1 MEDVLDTGFGTHTEF
16 ALDLMKKT
24 IDLFNEN
31 NIDYY
36 LISGTLLGHV
46 RHHGFIPWDDDI
58 DLIVSEDILDKLPN
72 LAKNTELTFLK
83 INDGMLKTCLKTGI
97 NKITHVFTD
106 KVINK
111 EDSYYW
117 PFVDLFIY
125 KKIDSQLNFFN
136 KNWEASNF
144 EPCKLDTF
152 LNIPVKVPNNPDYF
166 LKINY
171 GADYLTTFKKSTYD
185 HSRERFIRPLP
196 SQERR
201 RPINN
206 LPTRQLLGK
215 SKPDEV
221 KTFKITHL
229 LFRK

>member
-1 MEDVLDTGFGTHTEF
+1 MENNIQKTDTGFGKHAEF

-24 IDLFNEN
+24 IDLLNEN

-46 RHHGFIPWDDDI
+46 RHHEFIPWDDDI

-72 LAKNTELTFLK
+72 LAKNTELTFMK
-83 INDGMLKTCLKTGI
+83 INDGVLKTCLKTGVK
-97 NKITHVFTD
+97 KITHVHAD

-111 EDSYYW
+111 EDSYFW

-125 KKIDSQLNFFN
+125 KKTDTHLKFFH
-136 KNWEASNF
+136 KNWEITKF
-144 EPCKLDTF
+144 EPATLDTF

-166 LKINY
+166 LTINY
-171 GADYLTTFKKSTYD
+171 GADYLTNFKQSTYD
-185 HSRERFIRPLP
+185 HSNECPIRTNPVVKINRLP
-196 SQERR
+196 S
-201 RPINN
+201 
-206 LPTRQLLGK
+206 K
-215 SKPDEV
+215 KPD
-221 KTFKITHL
+221 KKNTFKITQL